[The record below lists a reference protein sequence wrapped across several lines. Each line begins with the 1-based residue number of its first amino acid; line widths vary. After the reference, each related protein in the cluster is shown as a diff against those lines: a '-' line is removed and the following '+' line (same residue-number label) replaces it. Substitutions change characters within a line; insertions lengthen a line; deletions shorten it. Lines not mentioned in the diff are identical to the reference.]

1 LYAIKRPTSEN
12 VADLPIARVDPNV
25 PIEDT
30 VGAIAETVK
39 AGYVRYIGHSE
50 VGTVKAGYV
59 RYIGHSEVGATTIRR
74 AAPCIPCRL
83 ADRIFPAQESR
94 GSGGGITVSGR
105 SGIGAIAAKPT
116 EQRCQDM
123 P

>member
-1 LYAIKRPTSEN
+1 LYAIKPPTSEN
-12 VADLPIARVDPNV
+12 VADLPITRVDPNV

-30 VGAIAETVK
+30 VGAIAE
-39 AGYVRYIGHSE
+39 
-50 VGTVKAGYV
+50 TVKAGYV

>member
-12 VADLPIARVDPNV
+12 VADPPITRVDPNV

-39 AGYVRYIGHSE
+39 VGYVRYIGLSD
-50 VGTVKAGYV
+50 AC
-59 RYIGHSEVGATTIRR
+59 AATIRR
-74 AAPCIPCRL
+74 AEPCI
-83 ADRIFPAQESR
+83 
-94 GSGGGITVSGR
+94 R
-105 SGIGAIAAKPT
+105 SPT
-116 EQRCQDM
+116 YRSNT